1 MVGIRQS
8 SIQEWKKI
16 YPFPE
21 NHIDENTI
29 QPYVHNCVVTIY
41 ENKNLY
47 RYMAFFKRH
56 DHLRP
61 NNSLYKLR
69 GGRSILKGDVIVM
82 RVGSTSSYVNMRDR
96 DTILADWFMQRYVIV
111 AYCRLPLTACRFCS
125 STLVKKRC
133 LPKFL
138 TYHKN

>member
-1 MVGIRQS
+1 MVGTRRS
-8 SIQEWKKI
+8 SIQERKKI

-21 NHIDENTI
+21 NHIDKNAI
-29 QPYVHNCVVTIY
+29 QPYVHNCIVTIY
-41 ENKNLY
+41 ENKILY
-47 RYMAFFKRH
+47 RYMTFY

-82 RVGSTSSYVNMRDR
+82 RVGSTSSYVNMCNR

-111 AYCRLPLTACRFCS
+111 AYC
-125 STLVKKRC
+125 
-133 LPKFL
+133 
-138 TYHKN
+138 